1 MILPAIVL
9 VLSGAAAAAHAAS
22 PSSQQL
28 RRNAQEIPEV
38 AATATATA
46 TITDMIGVD
55 AVDMVMGSECMMMC
69 EVSCTYMYIHV
80 VEKRSCCTTWLDT
93 TTPKTRRRGKILC
106 LLLLLLSSLPLDN
119 LHVHVMTRALHVI
132 NAERQ

>member
-106 LLLLLLSSLPLDN
+106 LLRSLSSSLPLDN
-119 LHVHVMTRALHVI
+119 LHEMTRALHAI